1 VSPHQIAVC
10 ATAAKVKL
18 GISAHCPG
26 AGSPTASFTAGS
38 KPMVA
43 LQIVLQAPFPP
54 KKRSSIFSR
63 TAY

>member
-1 VSPHQIAVC
+1 V
-10 ATAAKVKL
+10 AAKVKL

-43 LQIVLQAPFPP
+43 LQTVLQAPFAP